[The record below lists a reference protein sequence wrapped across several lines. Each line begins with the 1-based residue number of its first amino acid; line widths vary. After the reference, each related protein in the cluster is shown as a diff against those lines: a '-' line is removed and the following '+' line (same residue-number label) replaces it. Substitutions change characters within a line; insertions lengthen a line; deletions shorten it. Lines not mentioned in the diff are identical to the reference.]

1 VVYPLL
7 LTWNSNSGAAD
18 GKARFALDYSIGILA
33 IAKFPATTGCVV
45 SREYNGRDKVSY
57 FPPAQVLTGAGPLRR
72 ASVPPRQRSW
82 TGVAFHPFYDKEP
95 SSRWSSSPKKPFR

>member
-18 GKARFALDYSIGILA
+18 SKARFALDYSIGILT

-45 SREYNGRDKVSY
+45 SREYNGRDKVSH
-57 FPPAQVLTGAGPLRR
+57 FPPAQARTGPGTVAKSFCAPPSRR
-72 ASVPPRQRSW
+72 PDRRRFSSFLPIKI
-82 TGVAFHPFYDKEP
+82 AFPDGAV
-95 SSRWSSSPKKPFR
+95 R

>member
-57 FPPAQVLTGAGPLRR
+57 FPPAQARTGPGASRT
-72 ASVPPRQRSW
+72 ASVPRVKV
-82 TGVAFHPFYDKEP
+82 TGPASLFILSSDKEP
-95 SSRWSSSPKKPFR
+95 FSRWSSSPKKPFR

>member
-33 IAKFPATTGCVV
+33 IAKFTATTGCVV

-57 FPPAQVLTGAGPLRR
+57 FPPAQAGHV
-72 ASVPPRQRSW
+72 ASSFCAPRQGDR
-82 TGVAFHPFYDKEP
+82 TVVAFHPF
-95 SSRWSSSPKKPFR
+95 

>member
-57 FPPAQVLTGAGPLRR
+57 FPLAQARTGPGTSRTG
-72 ASVPPRQRSW
+72 SVPAPRRPDRRH
-82 TGVAFHPFYDKEP
+82 F
-95 SSRWSSSPKKPFR
+95 SSFLPIKKPFPDGAVR

>member
-33 IAKFPATTGCVV
+33 IAKFPATTGCMV

-57 FPPAQVLTGAGPLRR
+57 FPPAQAWTGPGTSRA
-72 ASVPPRQRSW
+72 ASVPRVKA
-82 TGVAFHPFYDKEP
+82 TGPAPLFILSSDKEAF
-95 SSRWSSSPKKPFR
+95 SRWSSSPKKPFR

>member
-33 IAKFPATTGCVV
+33 IAKVTATTGCMV

-57 FPPAQVLTGAGPLRR
+57 FPPAQARTGPGTSRAASAPRVKVTGP
-72 ASVPPRQRSW
+72 ASLFILSS
-82 TGVAFHPFYDKEP
+82 DKEAF
-95 SSRWSSSPKKPFR
+95 SRWSSSPKKPFQ

>member
-33 IAKFPATTGCVV
+33 IAKFPATTACAV
-45 SREYNGRDKVSY
+45 SREYNGRDKVTY
-57 FPPAQVLTGAGPLRR
+57 LQPAQARTGPRPLRR
-72 ASVPPRQRSW
+72 ASVPRRQGDR
-82 TGVAFHPFYDKEP
+82 TGIAFHPF
-95 SSRWSSSPKKPFR
+95 

>member
-33 IAKFPATTGCVV
+33 IAKFPATTACVV
-45 SREYNGRDKVSY
+45 SREYNGRDKVAY
-57 FPPAQVLTGAGPLRR
+57 FPPAHARTGPGPLRR
-72 ASVPPRQRSW
+72 ASVPPRQRSRI
-82 TGVAFHPFYDKEP
+82 GVAFHPF
-95 SSRWSSSPKKPFR
+95 